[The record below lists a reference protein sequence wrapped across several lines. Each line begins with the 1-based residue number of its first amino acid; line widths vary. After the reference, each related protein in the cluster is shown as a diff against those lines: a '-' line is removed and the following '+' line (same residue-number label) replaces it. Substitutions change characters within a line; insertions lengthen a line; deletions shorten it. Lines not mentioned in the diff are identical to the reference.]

1 MEVRYY
7 PDPVLRERTR
17 PVEQFDDALADLAR
31 EMVEMMNQADGLGLA
46 GPQVGL
52 SRNIVIVSADTQPGS
67 EIVLVNPE
75 IYASDGWEVAEEGC
89 LSFPG
94 IYVKIGRFGRIRAR
108 YRDLKGEPRELEA
121 EGLLARVIQ
130 HERDHLDGRLLVDR
144 MSPVQRMTQRRR
156 LRELK
161 DRYEHRTSDT
171 RTGSEAVG

>member
-31 EMVEMMNQADGLGLA
+31 EMVETMNQSDGLGLA

-52 SRNIVIVSADTQPGS
+52 SLSIVIVSADTQPGS

-75 IYASDGWEVAEEGC
+75 IYASDGWEVADEGC

-94 IYVKIGRFGRIRAR
+94 IYVKIARFGRIRVR

-156 LRELK
+156 LRELN
-161 DRYEHRTSDT
+161 DRYQRRTSDT